1 MKINLIP
8 CGYTSLVTTQTL
20 GLAAF
25 RETGEEEEEEE
36 EER

>member
-25 RETGEEEEEEE
+25 RETVRRSERGVEE
-36 EER
+36 